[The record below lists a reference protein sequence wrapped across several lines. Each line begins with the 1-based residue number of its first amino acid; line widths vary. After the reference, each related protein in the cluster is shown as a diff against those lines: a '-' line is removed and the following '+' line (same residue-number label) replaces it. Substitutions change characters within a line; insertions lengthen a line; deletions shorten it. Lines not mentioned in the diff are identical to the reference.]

1 MAWQKPGARP
11 MELIFYLILL
21 FVIAPA
27 ILYGIAW
34 FAKNFIGRRNGD

>member
-1 MAWQKPGARP
+1 ML
-11 MELIFYLILL
+11 ELLVFVVLL

-34 FAKNFIGRRNGD
+34 FAKNFIGRRNSD

>member
-1 MAWQKPGARP
+1 
-11 MELIFYLILL
+11 MELIVYLILL

>member
-1 MAWQKPGARP
+1 

-34 FAKNFIGRRNGD
+34 FAKNFVGRRSRD

>member
-1 MAWQKPGARP
+1 
-11 MELIFYLILL
+11 MELLVYLILL

>member
-1 MAWQKPGARP
+1 

-34 FAKNFIGRRNGD
+34 FAKNFIGRKNGN

>member
-1 MAWQKPGARP
+1 
-11 MELIFYLILL
+11 MELIVYLILL

-34 FAKNFIGRRNGD
+34 FAKNFVGRRDRD